1 MIIFI
6 YYLIQTTRRRIK
18 AKTRRRAR
26 AMSRSMVTWVKVTL
40 KRGMASNKVAEP
52 HTWQLQTKLATILSY
67 LKEKICQAPMQDF
80 LFWRVQGLPKIHWL
94 KFVWELL
101 GRTSW
106 CQRERLSGRLHTFV
120 CCYLKF
126 LIPNIP
132 CRASLTMRL
141 NFFLSIVCLLRRCC
155 GGRSAVAGGEVIE

>member
-94 KFVWELL
+94 KFIWELL

-106 CQRERLSGRLHTFV
+106 CQRERSSGLLQTFV
-120 CCYLKF
+120 QGWGRHQKKNTELFGNFSQHTGGGSPQSQNFCD
-126 LIPNIP
+126 
-132 CRASLTMRL
+132 LTK
-141 NFFLSIVCLLRRCC
+141 
-155 GGRSAVAGGEVIE
+155 